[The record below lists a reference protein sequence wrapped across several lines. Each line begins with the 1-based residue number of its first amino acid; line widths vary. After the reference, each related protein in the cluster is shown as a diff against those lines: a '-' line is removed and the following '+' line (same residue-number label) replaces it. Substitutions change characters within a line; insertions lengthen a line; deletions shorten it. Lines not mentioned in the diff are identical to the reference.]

1 LKDLLDETL
10 LRLGKRTP
18 LRVVADTVVATPATP
33 AAPADPEPH
42 KQHYTGRKADQIRW
56 MKQRA

>member
-18 LRVVADTVVATPATP
+18 LKVVVDTAIAIPT
-33 AAPADPEPH
+33 APADPEPH
-42 KQHYTGRKADQIRW
+42 KRHYAERNASQMRW
-56 MKQRA
+56 LKQRA